1 MKKSGFVVLIAILA
15 AIAGALVAVAV
26 YLNRRE
32 KELEEYE
39 QLLFSEDFTDDEMP
53 LDSADDAYFQAD
65 LAPEV

>member
-39 QLLFSEDFTDDEMP
+39 QLLFSEDFADDEMP
-53 LDSADDAYFQAD
+53 VDTAEDSYYEAD